1 MFAESQVPASVLMR
15 IVALRPQQN
24 LTSPLEAIAVAAPY
38 FCPEI
43 LDDLCGRD
51 VIHFADN

>member
-1 MFAESQVPASVLMR
+1 MVFAESQVPASVLMR

-51 VIHFADN
+51 VIRGAC